1 MSNLPPRTV
10 TNFVSSD
17 RYRERVHKVIVGGA
31 HTYSRGDDQFP
42 ALSPAAIARGKGGR
56 VWDLDDNEYIDC
68 TLGLGAVSLGH
79 AYEPVLAAV
88 REQLEL
94 GAGFQR
100 PAALEL
106 DLAEEFLALT
116 PGMDRIKF
124 AKNGSNVT
132 TAAVKLARAYTGRE
146 LVAFPKN
153 HPFFSFDDW
162 FIGSTS
168 IHSGIPDGIRRFSL
182 TYDSTD
188 PDTLAELFAKY
199 PGEIACVI
207 TEPEEMLPASPEAVR
222 AIEVIAKRGGAVFI
236 VDEMITGFRAG
247 LPGSYVKLGL
257 TPDIVTWGKASGN
270 GFSFCALTG
279 RAEIMDLGGIKQ
291 TSRPR
296 VFLLS
301 STHGGEAH
309 SLAAAR
315 AVIREYQAKDVI
327 GHHHRLVSAVA
338 QGVQRAVEKH
348 GLGGA
353 IELYPAP
360 WRIFFS
366 CKDADGQVSL
376 PFRTLLLQ
384 EMIGRG
390 ILFQGV
396 FLPCFSH
403 TDEDAA
409 SIVEAF
415 DQSFAVY
422 AHALKHGLDQHLV
435 GDAIRPVFRKY
446 VSCDRVCAESPC
458 EHEVAAQARG

>member
-1 MSNLPPRTV
+1 MSNLPPRTI
-10 TNFVSSD
+10 TNFTASD
-17 RYRERVHKVIVGGA
+17 RYRERVHGVIVGGA

-42 ALSPAAIARGKGGR
+42 ALAPAAIARGKGAR
-56 VWDLDDNEYIDC
+56 VWDVDDNEYIDC

-88 REQLEL
+88 RAQLEL

-106 DLAEEFLALT
+106 DLAQEFLALT

-168 IHSGIPDGIRRFSL
+168 INSGIPPGVQRFSL

-188 PDTLAELFAKY
+188 PATLADLFAKY
-199 PGEIACVI
+199 PGQIACVI
-207 TEPEEMLPASPEAVR
+207 TEPEEMLPASADAVR
-222 AIEVIAKRGGAVFI
+222 AIEVISKSGGAVFI

-247 LPGSYVKLGL
+247 LPGSYIRLGL
-257 TPDIVTWGKASGN
+257 TPDMATWGKASGN

-279 RAEIMDLGGIKQ
+279 KAEIMDLGGIKQ
-291 TSRPR
+291 TERPR

-315 AVIREYQAKDVI
+315 AVLQEYRTKDVL
-327 GHHHRLVSAVA
+327 GHHRRLVSRVNEGA
-338 QGVQRAVEKH
+338 GRAIEKH
-348 GLGGA
+348 KVGNA
-353 IELYPAP
+353 IELFPSA
-360 WRIFFS
+360 WRIFFN
-366 CKDADGQVSL
+366 CKDAKGQISL
-376 PFRTLLLQ
+376 MFRTLLLQ

-390 ILFQGV
+390 VLFQGV

-403 TDEDAA
+403 TDEDADA
-409 SIVEAF
+409 IVEAF
-415 DQSFAVY
+415 DQAFAVY
-422 AHALKHGLDQHLV
+422 AHALEHGLDQHLV
-435 GDAIRPVFRKY
+435 GDPIRPVFRKY
-446 VSCDRVCAESPC
+446 VSCDRVCTDDPC
-458 EHEVAAQARG
+458 EHEIASRAGR